1 MWRVSLYKFIVLIYS
16 WCLVFAGSGVSL
28 PSDQKLWVWDSAHH
42 HLQEVCRHLWA
53 QWMKQGL
60 CVPYC
65 PGQAPMGACSSS
77 AKNWGWAVTRRRC
90 LNGPT
95 IYTQAATQDAELAT
109 RGYWIDLHRHFACAS
124 LRPARWWK
132 MLYCARKRTDF
143 YPHRQASAAF
153 VTYSAWISCRKLRM
167 LQMRLWTGVCETL
180 MPDVMLAEAH
190 QNDHSYVHELSGPI

>member
-1 MWRVSLYKFIVLIYS
+1 MWHVSLIYCFDLFLMLGICRVRSLSPQWSEALSVRFCTSSLARGIQTFMSTVNEARAVCTVLS
-16 WCLVFAGSGVSL
+16 WTSTHGRLQLKC
-28 PSDQKLWVWDSAHH
+28 QKLRVGCYTK
-42 HLQEVCRHLWA
+42 EVLEW
-53 QWMKQGL
+53 
-60 CVPYC
+60 
-65 PGQAPMGACSSS
+65 SS
-77 AKNWGWAVTRRRC
+77 
-90 LNGPT
+90 

-132 MLYCARKRTDF
+132 RLYCTRKRTDF
-143 YPHRQASAAF
+143 YPHCQASAAF
-153 VTYSAWISCRKLRM
+153 VTCSAWISCRKLRM